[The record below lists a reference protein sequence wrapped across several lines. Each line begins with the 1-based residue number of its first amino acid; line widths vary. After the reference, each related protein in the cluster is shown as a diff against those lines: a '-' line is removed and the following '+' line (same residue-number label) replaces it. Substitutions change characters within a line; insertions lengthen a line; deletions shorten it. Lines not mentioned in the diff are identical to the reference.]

1 MNQYLLVVY
10 DSRKR
15 NYYNRIV
22 RSSSK
27 EMAAVEFMHLKRE
40 EDVLINVINYG

>member
-15 NYYNRIV
+15 DYYNRIV
-22 RSSSK
+22 SSSSK
-27 EMAAVEFMHLKRE
+27 EMATVEFMLLKRVDE
-40 EDVLINVINYG
+40 VLLNVMDYG